1 MEFGRVFT
9 ESVTVPE
16 RLRQLDEDAVA
27 RLADSMSEIGL
38 QQPITVYAPN
48 ENEAELV
55 AGAHRL
61 AAARRLGWG
70 QIDAVLMDASTDER
84 QLWEIDENLMRSELS
99 QAEYSRH
106 VALRKEIYERLH
118 PETVHGAIGGGHDQ
132 SCHVGDSDKADR
144 FTADTAAKTG
154 KSERSV
160 QRAAQRGEKIAEDV
174 LARIK
179 GTRLDTGKYQ
189 DELAKLDHEGQR
201 EKVEADLAQPEP
213 RKPTNAPKRRQQQAE
228 DRDLS
233 EEAADQ
239 VARVLSE
246 YVPGE
251 HWDGVKA
258 NLHKC
263 RGKQVAQA
271 MDRLTGVAVFD
282 NTRGGEAA

>member
-1 MEFGRVFT
+1 MQDGIVFVDG
-9 ESVTVPE
+9 VTIPT
-16 RLRQLDEDAVA
+16 RLRQVDEAAVG
-27 RLADSMSEIGL
+27 RLAESMAEIGL
-38 QQPITVYAPN
+38 QQPISVFSQSDDHL
-48 ENEAELV
+48 ELV

-61 AAARRLGWG
+61 KAAKRLGWD
-70 QIDAVLMDASTDER
+70 QIPCVYVNLTEDQRA
-84 QLWEIDENLMRSELS
+84 LWEIDENLMRSELS

-106 VALRKEIYERLH
+106 VALRKDIYERLH
-118 PETVHGAIGGGHDQ
+118 PETAHGASGRGRKKSDQVGH
-132 SCHVGDSDKADR
+132 SKAAER

-154 KSERSV
+154 KSETSV
-160 QRAAQRGEKIAEDV
+160 KRAVHRGEQIAGDV

-189 DELAKLDHEGQR
+189 DELAKLDEEAQR
-201 EKVEADLAQPEP
+201 EKVEADLAQPELQ
-213 RKPTNAPKRRQQQAE
+213 KPTNAPKRRQQQAE